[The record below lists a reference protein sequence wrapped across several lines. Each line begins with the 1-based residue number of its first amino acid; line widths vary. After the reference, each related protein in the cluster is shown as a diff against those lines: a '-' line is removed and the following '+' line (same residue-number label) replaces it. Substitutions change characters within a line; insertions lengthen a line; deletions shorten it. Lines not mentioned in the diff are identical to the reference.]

1 MNLVIAFTAIG
12 PTLGALAWLLHWPW
26 LFWVGALLCAVSLA
40 LDIGSGTTKLPVLPA
55 MLMAIGAGA
64 LSPWWFGAAAGL
76 MGWTTFEVAGMLVN
90 RLRLARGRPDL

>member
-12 PTLGALAWLLHWPW
+12 PTLGALAWLFHLPW
-26 LFWVGALLCAVSLA
+26 LFWAGAFLCAVSQT
-40 LDIGSGTTKLPVLPA
+40 LDIGSGAMKLPLIPG

-76 MGWTTFEVAGMLVN
+76 MGWTTFEVAGMFVN
-90 RLRLARGRPDL
+90 RLRLARRPPNL